1 MGAGSHATVRIGVI
15 ANANSRVHR
24 RDPGH
29 LEELLGLLGDRGT
42 VVMTRSIDEI
52 RRAAEVLRGERIA
65 VLGISGGD
73 GSIAHTLTAMLDVYG
88 AAPLPQI
95 ALLCGGT
102 VNTIPRGL
110 GIARGGCAMLRH
122 VLAGDVRIDRRH
134 ILQIG
139 DMNGFIFGAGAI
151 ANFCE
156 AYYETGAPSAAM
168 SARLLARAV
177 GSTVVNGPF
186 IRRLMTRFKARVTV
200 DGERWP
206 IDDFAIVMAGTVPQ
220 IGLGSRPFYRCDE
233 RPGHF
238 ALVGVHCGAAGL
250 VVELPRVFR
259 GVGMSQ
265 RKVID
270 VVARDA
276 LIESDAAFSY
286 VVDGDLL
293 RSEGTLRVQTGPLL
307 ELLLPAG

>member
-1 MGAGSHATVRIGVI
+1 MIGVI
-15 ANANSRVHR
+15 VNPNSQVHR

-29 LEELLGLLGDRGT
+29 VRELVRVLGDRGT
-42 VVMTRSIDEI
+42 AVTTRSIDEV
-52 RRAAEVLRGERIA
+52 RGAVEQLRAERID

-73 GSIAHTLTAMLDVYG
+73 GTIAHTLTAVLGVYG
-88 AAPLPQI
+88 AAPPPRI
-95 ALLCGGT
+95 AFLSGGT

-110 GIARGGCAMLRH
+110 GITLGGPAMLRR
-122 VLAGDVRIDRRH
+122 VLAGEVRIDRRH

-151 ANFCE
+151 ASFCE

-177 GSTVVNGPF
+177 GSTLIHGPF
-186 IRRLMTRFKARVTV
+186 IRRLMTRLAARITV

-206 IDDFAIVMAGTVPQ
+206 VDDFALVMAGTVPQ

-233 RPGHF
+233 RPGHH
-238 ALVGVHCGAAGL
+238 ALIGVHCGAAAL
-250 VVELPRVFR
+250 VAELPRVFR
-259 GVGMSQ
+259 GVGMSP

-270 VVARDA
+270 VVAREA
-276 LIESDAAFSY
+276 VIESDAPFSY

-293 RSEGTLRVQTGPLL
+293 RCEGTLRVRTGPRL
-307 ELLLPAG
+307 ELLVPAA